1 MKKLLRFLADYKKE
15 CVLGPLFKMLEAT
28 FELLVPFVVRSMID
42 DGIGCNDTGHI
53 IRMCLLMALLAAVGL
68 TSTLFAQYF
77 AAKAAAG
84 FSAKLRQALMQHIQ
98 RMTYTDLDTLGTSSL
113 VTRMTS
119 DVNQVQTGVNLT
131 IRLLLR
137 SPFIVFGAMVSAF
150 MIDVRAA
157 LIFVAAIPLLSVVV
171 FGVMLITIPMHK
183 KVQEHLDTVT
193 EITRENLDG
202 VRVIRAFRNE
212 DAEAAGF
219 RREND
224 ALAAVQKA
232 VGRISAVMNPA
243 TYVIVNLAVIGLLSI
258 GAIRVDAGL
267 LTQGSVIAL
276 YNLMSQILVELIKF
290 ANLIISITKA
300 AACENPGFVFD
311 DINREGL
318 LRFGKSWAF
327 GTELMLRYD
336 FDRLG
341 GWLSYTWSRAMYDIP
356 ELNGGKPYRSPLNHE
371 HAVNFVLSYD
381 FSKRVALST
390 DWVFY
395 SGAPTTFPNGR
406 FAYGGTYTSI
416 YSERNE
422 DSMPNYH
429 RMDLSLTLKSKRRAE
444 GKPWGSEWNF
454 SFYNAYSRHNAW
466 SMAFLYNKREDRP
479 QAMKV
484 YLFTIIPSVSFNV
497 YF

>member
-137 SPFIVFGAMVSAF
+137 SPFIVFGAMISAF

-290 ANLIISITKA
+290 ANLIISIT
-300 AACENPGFVFD
+300 
-311 DINREGL
+311 
-318 LRFGKSWAF
+318 
-327 GTELMLRYD
+327 
-336 FDRLG
+336 
-341 GWLSYTWSRAMYDIP
+341 
-356 ELNGGKPYRSPLNHE
+356 
-371 HAVNFVLSYD
+371 
-381 FSKRVALST
+381 
-390 DWVFY
+390 
-395 SGAPTTFPNGR
+395 
-406 FAYGGTYTSI
+406 
-416 YSERNE
+416 
-422 DSMPNYH
+422 
-429 RMDLSLTLKSKRRAE
+429 
-444 GKPWGSEWNF
+444 
-454 SFYNAYSRHNAW
+454 
-466 SMAFLYNKREDRP
+466 
-479 QAMKV
+479 
-484 YLFTIIPSVSFNV
+484 
-497 YF
+497 